1 MNPDRVYRLT
11 LDLNDEERR
20 QLAEAASHTS
30 ERFVDFVR
38 RLALEGAQNHAMENA
53 WVQGRIA

>member
-1 MNPDRVYRLT
+1 MNTDRVYRLT

-20 QLAEAASHTS
+20 QLAAAASHTD

-38 RLALEGAQNHAMENA
+38 RIALEGARNRVMENA
-53 WVQGRIA
+53 WARGRIA